1 MQTNLHITYADGNKK
16 DVATTPADIV
26 ALERT
31 FEISIARLGSDFKMT
46 HLYFLAWSVEHRT
59 QATKLEFEKWLE
71 TIEGV
76 DSEVPKAQKG

>member
-1 MQTNLHITYADGNKK
+1 MQTNLQITYADKTTK
-16 DVATTPADIV
+16 EVATTPADIV

-59 QATKLEFEKWLE
+59 NATDLEFDPGLA

-76 DSEVPKAQKG
+76 DSETPKAQKG

>member
-1 MQTNLHITYADGNKK
+1 MQTNLQVTYADKTVK
-16 DVATTPADIV
+16 AVSTTPADIV

-59 QATKLEFEKWLE
+59 NATDLEFDPWLA

-76 DSEVPKAQKG
+76 ESEAPKVSKG